1 MRLVSLCLVMCAVPV
16 LAQVQ
21 PKPVVKKA
29 APAQKVDFTESDL
42 IEGTLQGPD
51 GHIFVGKDKP
61 VFKSLTLVRDNF
73 NDKLMDSVDEM

>member
-1 MRLVSLCLVMCAVPV
+1 MRRLGAVCLLLGAVPV

-29 APAQKVDFTESDL
+29 PAQKVDFTETDL
-42 IEGTLQGPD
+42 ITGTLAGPD
-51 GHIFVGKDKP
+51 GEVVVGKDRP

-73 NDKLMDSVDEM
+73 NDKLMASVDEM

>member
-1 MRLVSLCLVMCAVPV
+1 MRLVSLCLVLCAVPV

-42 IEGTLQGPD
+42 IEGVLQGPD
-51 GHIFVGKDKP
+51 GEVVVGRDKP
-61 VFKSLTLVRDNF
+61 VFKSFKLVRDNF